1 MNRLQALWGR
11 LSPTERIMV
20 AAGVPLV
27 ALAAIWSSR
36 SSSKK
41 KAAAEP
47 PAAAYGTPQQF
58 NGSAYD
64 LLRQL
69 DPVINTVSNL
79 PDEISKV
86 TTQIIEAIPT
96 QEIPRPSV
104 PPAPAPAAAKG
115 PVDAYASASNVELVQ
130 TANDLI
136 YSRASDA
143 GPLIDALAV
152 RVHNGRIRFNE
163 PAWHE
168 SQDMNAPLLQVHTY
182 VAARLSQLGW
192 GS

>member
-1 MNRLQALWGR
+1 MNRIQALWAR

-36 SSSKK
+36 SSSAK
-41 KAAAEP
+41 KAAAT
-47 PAAAYGTPQQF
+47 PAVPTGTPQTF
-58 NGSAYD
+58 GPNTYD
-64 LLRQL
+64 LMRQL

-96 QEIPRPSV
+96 QEIPRPNT
-104 PPAPAPAAAKG
+104 PPAPPAAAPRG
-115 PVDAYASASNVELVQ
+115 PVDAYAAASNVELVQ